1 MIKKH
6 SMFHK
11 EFSYTLDS
19 LFKLIQPTKDKAD
32 PNCETTQTE
41 TRGGIWQLPASAETL
56 IPLVRTGAQTL
67 DWHYRGAKCKNSP
80 ICFTESPSPC
90 LSAQP

>member
-1 MIKKH
+1 
-6 SMFHK
+6 MFHK

-41 TRGGIWQLPASAETL
+41 TRGGI
-56 IPLVRTGAQTL
+56 
-67 DWHYRGAKCKNSP
+67 
-80 ICFTESPSPC
+80 
-90 LSAQP
+90 